1 MVYSSKT
8 FIKAHQDITKPRYN
22 HSYDR
27 YTREAICSA
36 CGTVIGEQDHY
47 TDWTEGAWR
56 FQNEKDNYKFCPYC
70 GHEFTKR

>member
-1 MVYSSKT
+1 MFYSKPT
-8 FIKAHQDITKPRYN
+8 FIKAHQDIHRPKYN

-27 YTREAICSA
+27 YSREVECSK
-36 CGTVIGEQDHY
+36 CGKTIGEQDHY
-47 TDWTEGAWR
+47 TDWTEGVWR